1 MKTVEY
7 KIIQCKAPNS
17 NMESKL
23 QKRGVLGGGAV
34 HDLLN
39 LTLHLPLS
47 CVRNGKSVIVK

>member
-23 QKRGVLGGGAV
+23 QTRGVLGGGAV